1 MSIHF
6 PVIRSHFN
14 RDINDIFSS
23 FFDNDRSDS
32 FLSSPRRSY
41 ASLNS
46 VPKANIKKTEQ
57 GYNIQLASP
66 GFSRDDFT
74 VDVEDNILT
83 IGAVRST
90 DQDPD
95 DYTSREFSYSSF
107 NRSWTL
113 PEGAS
118 TSGLAANYEAGI
130 LSIDIPV
137 QHEET
142 RKIIVQ
148 VS

>member
-23 FFDNDRSDS
+23 FFDNDRPDS
-32 FLSSPRRSY
+32 FLSNPRHSY
-41 ASLNS
+41 NSLDS
-46 VPKANIKKTEQ
+46 VPKANIKKTEL

-74 VDVEDNILT
+74 VDVEDNVLT
-83 IGAVRST
+83 IGASKST
-90 DQDPD
+90 EQDTD

-107 NRSWTL
+107 KRSWTL
-113 PEGAS
+113 PEGS
-118 TSGLAANYEAGI
+118 TTNRLSANYEAGV
-130 LSIDIPV
+130 LSVDIPV

-142 RKIIVQ
+142 KKITVQ

>member
-6 PVIRSHFN
+6 PVIRSHLN
-14 RDINDIFSS
+14 RDFNDIFSS
-23 FFDNDRSDS
+23 FFDNNRLDS

-41 ASLNS
+41 ASQDS
-46 VPKANIKKTEQ
+46 VPKANIQKIDK
-57 GYNIQLASP
+57 GYSIQLAAP

-74 VDVEDNILT
+74 VDIEDNILT
-83 IGAVRST
+83 IGANKST
-90 DQDPD
+90 EKEDD

-113 PEGAS
+113 PEGSS
-118 TSGLAANYEAGI
+118 TSGLAASYEAGI
-130 LSIDIPV
+130 LSVDIPI

-142 RKIIVQ
+142 KKITVQ

>member
-23 FFDNDRSDS
+23 FFENDRSDS

-41 ASLNS
+41 ASLDS

-66 GFSRDDFT
+66 GFSRDDFA
-74 VDVEDNILT
+74 VGVEDNVLT
-83 IGAVRST
+83 IGASKST
-90 DQDPD
+90 EQDSD

-107 NRSWTL
+107 KRSWTL
-113 PEGAS
+113 PEGS
-118 TSGLAANYEAGI
+118 TTNQLSANYEAGV
-130 LSIDIPV
+130 LSVDIPV
-137 QHEET
+137 QHEEIK
-142 RKIIVQ
+142 KITVQ

>member
-1 MSIHF
+1 MSSYF
-6 PVIRSHFN
+6 PVIQSHLN
-14 RDINDIFSS
+14 RDFNDIFSS
-23 FFDNDRSDS
+23 FFDNNRFDS
-32 FLSSPRRSY
+32 FLSSPRRAH
-41 ASLNS
+41 ASLDS
-46 VPKANIKKTEQ
+46 VPKANIKKIEQ

-83 IGAVRST
+83 IGATKST
-90 DQDPD
+90 EQESD

-107 NRSWTL
+107 KRSWTL
-113 PEGAS
+113 PEGS
-118 TSGLAANYEAGI
+118 SVSGLSANYEAGV

-142 RKIIVQ
+142 KKITVQ
-148 VS
+148 IS